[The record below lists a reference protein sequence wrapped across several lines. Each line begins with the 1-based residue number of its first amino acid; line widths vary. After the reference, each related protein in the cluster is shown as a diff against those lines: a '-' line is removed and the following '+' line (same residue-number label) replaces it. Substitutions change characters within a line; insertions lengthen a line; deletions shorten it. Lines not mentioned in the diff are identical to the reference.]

1 MKRRDLIRQFEA
13 IARERGASVTLVRE
27 GGAHTVYLVGVV
39 RIVVPRHREINELTA
54 RGIIDD
60 VRRGLE

>member
-1 MKRRDLIRQFEA
+1 VKRRELIRRLEA
-13 IARERGASVTLVRE
+13 VARERGACLTLARE
-27 GGAHTVYLVGVV
+27 GGAHTVYVVGAV

-60 VRRGLE
+60 VRRGLG